1 MTGCLKPEITPYLS
15 AYTRECA
22 DTGQESE
29 ILDLSNVDEIAQRYA
44 NTSAA
49 EKLDKLLRLVGKRID
64 FHGAQAR
71 FSPGWDYPVIR
82 AKNRE
87 EVIFHR
93 SELEKQDYIEVKGED
108 AVVITHK
115 GWERLERTS
124 LRADDKETGTK
135 KWDVFICHASED
147 KEQVLEPLAE
157 ALQTKGLKVW
167 YDRWVLTI
175 GDSLRRS
182 IDEGLKESRF
192 GVVVLSPAFFVKNW
206 PQWELDGLVQREIG
220 GQKVILPVWHNVTRV
235 EVAKYSLPL
244 ADRVAGS
251 TTEGIKALAD
261 ELLQA
266 IKAEGTSVQAPTTQR
281 DFPRTTTVPT
291 KPSQPEEKWV
301 DMHYPHDSGLLRQLE
316 AEGYRVRWR
325 FDRDVARAVDIE
337 AWELV
342 HQDLGDGRVAM
353 LKLRDRPDN
362 QTLLKKRHA

>member
-1 MTGCLKPEITPYLS
+1 M
-15 AYTRECA
+15 
-22 DTGQESE
+22 
-29 ILDLSNVDEIAQRYA
+29 
-44 NTSAA
+44 
-49 EKLDKLLRLVGKRID
+49 
-64 FHGAQAR
+64 
-71 FSPGWDYPVIR
+71 IR

-93 SELEKQDYIEVKGED
+93 SELEREGYIEVKGED

-157 ALQTKGLKVW
+157 ALRTKGLKVW

-251 TTEGIKALAD
+251 TTEGIEALAD

-266 IKAEGTSVQAPTTQR
+266 IKVGRTSHERQERLQVSPSITAA
-281 DFPRTTTVPT
+281 PT
-291 KPSQPEEKWV
+291 KPSRLEEKWV
-301 DMHYPHDSGLLRQLE
+301 DMHYPRDSGLLRKLD

-337 AWELV
+337 AWDLV

-353 LKLRDRPDN
+353 LKLHDRPDN